1 MRIFRWLWRGPRLTD
16 THPTFLQSQQGRDYS
31 LPFAI
36 SPAGSELGPL
46 RTRNRTQH
54 MSTATTETQQPTSNV
69 PTAMRA
75 AESLSPSRQSTSNLR
90 VSEITALP
98 TPQEMIAELPLDA
111 RTADVVERGR
121 DEVRAVMD
129 GVDDR
134 LLVFVGPCSIH
145 DPKAGLEYA
154 RRLVS
159 QAEKHKEDLL
169 IVMRAYFE
177 KPRTTVGWKGLIND
191 PRLDGT
197 HDIATGLREARRFLQ
212 QVTALG
218 LPAATEFL
226 EPISPQYMADL
237 VSWGA
242 IGARTTESQ
251 IHRQLASGLSMPI
264 GFKNGTDGDL
274 QVAVDACGAAAAQAF
289 LGIDGEGRA
298 ALVATAGN
306 PDTHVILRGGRKGP
320 NYSSAD
326 VEAASSK
333 LAGKQLN
340 PRLIVDASH
349 ANSGKSHHRQA
360 EVALEIGAQLEDG
373 GVSAQAIAG
382 VMLESFL
389 VGGAQDLNVVEHA
402 AGRSE
407 LVYGQSVTD
416 VCMEWDV
423 SVSVLDQLAGSAR
436 KRRAANEGA
445 K

>member
-1 MRIFRWLWRGPRLTD
+1 
-16 THPTFLQSQQGRDYS
+16 
-31 LPFAI
+31 
-36 SPAGSELGPL
+36 
-46 RTRNRTQH
+46 
-54 MSTATTETQQPTSNV
+54 MSTATAAAPAGETTSTEAT
-69 PTAMRA
+69 
-75 AESLSPSRQSTSNLR
+75 STSNLR
-90 VSEITALP
+90 VSEFTPLPAPSALL
-98 TPQEMIAELPLDA
+98 AKLPLDA
-111 RTADVVERGR
+111 RAAAVVERGR
-121 DEVRAVMD
+121 DEVRAIMD

-134 LLVFVGPCSIH
+134 LLVIVGPCSIH

-169 IVMRAYFE
+169 IVMRTYFE

-191 PRLDGT
+191 PRLDGS
-197 HDIATGLREARRFLQ
+197 HDMVTGLRTARQFLQ

-218 LPAATEFL
+218 LPTATEFL

-237 VSWGA
+237 ISWGA

-264 GFKNGTDGDL
+264 GFKNGTDGGL
-274 QVAVDACGAAAAQAF
+274 QVAIDACGAAAAAQAF

-320 NYSSAD
+320 NYSAAD
-326 VEAASSK
+326 VERASSE
-333 LAGKQLN
+333 LAGKGLN
-340 PRLIVDASH
+340 PRVIVDASH

-373 GVSAQAIAG
+373 GPAARAVAG

-389 VGGAQDLNVVEHA
+389 VGGAQTLDVADHA
-402 AGRSE
+402 AGRSGR
-407 LVYGQSVTD
+407 VYGQSVTD
-416 VCMEWDV
+416 ACMDWDV
-423 SVSVLDQLAGSAR
+423 SASVLEQLAASAR
-436 KRRAANEGA
+436 KRREAN
-445 K
+445 

>member
-1 MRIFRWLWRGPRLTD
+1 MSIEAAPE
-16 THPTFLQSQQGRDYS
+16 SQ
-31 LPFAI
+31 
-36 SPAGSELGPL
+36 
-46 RTRNRTQH
+46 
-54 MSTATTETQQPTSNV
+54 
-69 PTAMRA
+69 
-75 AESLSPSRQSTSNLR
+75 QSTSNLR
-90 VSEITALP
+90 VSEFTALP
-98 TPQEMIAELPLDA
+98 SPRDMIAELPLDP
-111 RTADVVERGR
+111 RMADVVGRGR
-121 DEVRAVMD
+121 DEVRAIMD

-134 LLVFVGPCSIH
+134 LLVIVGPCSIH

-159 QAEKHKEDLL
+159 QAEKHRGDLL
-169 IVMRAYFE
+169 IVMRTYFE

-191 PRLDGT
+191 PRLDGS
-197 HDIATGLREARRFLQ
+197 HDIAAGLRAAREFLR

-274 QVAVDACGAAAAQAF
+274 QVALDACSAAAAAQAF

-306 PDTHVILRGGRKGP
+306 PDTHIILRGGRKGP
-320 NYSSAD
+320 NYSAAD
-326 VEAASSK
+326 VETTTAK
-333 LAGKQLN
+333 LAGKGLN

-349 ANSGKSHHRQA
+349 ANSGKNHHRQA
-360 EVALEIGAQLEDG
+360 EVALEIGSQLENTG
-373 GVSAQAIAG
+373 PSAAAIAG

-389 VGGAQDLNVVEHA
+389 VGGAQDLDVASHA
-402 AGRSE
+402 AGRDD
-407 LVYGQSVTD
+407 LLYGQSVTD
-416 VCMEWDV
+416 ACMDWDV
-423 SVSVLDQLAGSAR
+423 TAAVLGQLASSAR
-436 KRRAANEGA
+436 TRRIRG
-445 K
+445 

>member
-1 MRIFRWLWRGPRLTD
+1 MTSIAHETAAAA
-16 THPTFLQSQQGRDYS
+16 HPVDALGAAQ
-31 LPFAI
+31 
-36 SPAGSELGPL
+36 PA
-46 RTRNRTQH
+46 
-54 MSTATTETQQPTSNV
+54 
-69 PTAMRA
+69 
-75 AESLSPSRQSTSNLR
+75 TSNLR
-90 VSEITALP
+90 VARFEPLP
-98 TPQEMIAELPLDA
+98 APQDVIAELPLDA
-111 RTADVVERGR
+111 RSAAVVDRGR

-134 LLVFVGPCSIH
+134 LLVIVGPCSIH

-169 IVMRAYFE
+169 IVMRTYFE

-191 PRLDGT
+191 PHLDGS
-197 HDIATGLREARRFLQ
+197 HDIASGLRAARGFLK
-212 QVTALG
+212 QVTSLG
-218 LPAATEFL
+218 LPTATEFL

-251 IHRQLASGLSMPI
+251 IHRQLVSGLSMPI

-274 QVAVDACGAAAAQAF
+274 QVAIDACGAAAAEQAF
-289 LGIDGEGRA
+289 LGIDDDGRA

-320 NYSSAD
+320 NYSQDD
-326 VEAASSK
+326 VAHASEKLSSK
-333 LAGKQLN
+333 GLN

-360 EVALEIGAQLEDG
+360 EVALEIGAQLESDP
-373 GVSAQAIAG
+373 ATPIAG

-389 VGGAQDLNVVEHA
+389 VGGAQNLDVAKQL
-402 AGRSE
+402 AGE
-407 LVYGQSVTD
+407 QDLVYGQSVTD
-416 VCMEWDV
+416 ACMEWDV
-423 SVSVLDQLAGSAR
+423 TASVLEQLAASAR
-436 KRRAANEGA
+436 KRRLASGE
-445 K
+445 

>member
-1 MRIFRWLWRGPRLTD
+1 MTSIAAEPSTDNTD
-16 THPTFLQSQQGRDYS
+16 TG
-31 LPFAI
+31 
-36 SPAGSELGPL
+36 
-46 RTRNRTQH
+46 
-54 MSTATTETQQPTSNV
+54 TA
-69 PTAMRA
+69 A
-75 AESLSPSRQSTSNLR
+75 AQSTSNLR
-90 VSEITALP
+90 VSRFEPLP
-98 TPQEMIAELPLDA
+98 TPQEITAELPLDVKA
-111 RTADVVERGR
+111 SAVVERGR
-121 DEVRAVMD
+121 DGVRAIMD

-134 LLVFVGPCSIH
+134 LLVIVGPCSIH

-191 PRLDGT
+191 PRLDGS
-197 HDIATGLREARRFLQ
+197 HDIAAGLRAARGFLQ
-212 QVTALG
+212 KVTALG
-218 LPAATEFL
+218 LPTATEFL

-237 VSWGA
+237 VAWGA

-274 QVAVDACGAAAAQAF
+274 QVAVDACSASAAPQAF
-289 LGIDGEGRA
+289 LGIDGDGRA
-298 ALVATAGN
+298 ALVATSGN

-320 NYSSAD
+320 NYSAAD
-326 VEAASSK
+326 VAAASEK
-333 LAGKQLN
+333 LSAKGLN

-360 EVALEIGAQLEDG
+360 EVALEIGAQLEDNMD
-373 GVSAQAIAG
+373 SPIAG

-389 VGGAQDLNVVEHA
+389 VGGAQNLDVERQA
-402 AGRSE
+402 AGEQE

-416 VCMEWDV
+416 ACMEWDV
-423 SVSVLDQLAGSAR
+423 TASVLDQLAASAR
-436 KRRAANEGA
+436 KRRVAAA
-445 K
+445 D

>member
-1 MRIFRWLWRGPRLTD
+1 MTSISAEPA
-16 THPTFLQSQQGRDYS
+16 PLQQDGSNQ
-31 LPFAI
+31 
-36 SPAGSELGPL
+36 PA
-46 RTRNRTQH
+46 
-54 MSTATTETQQPTSNV
+54 
-69 PTAMRA
+69 
-75 AESLSPSRQSTSNLR
+75 TSNLR
-90 VSEITALP
+90 VARFEPLP
-98 TPQEMIAELPLDA
+98 APQNLIAELPLDA
-111 RTADVVERGR
+111 RSAAVVDRGR
-121 DEVRAVMD
+121 DQVRAIMD

-134 LLVFVGPCSIH
+134 LLVIVGPCSIH

-169 IVMRAYFE
+169 IVMRTYFE

-191 PRLDGT
+191 PHLDGS
-197 HDIATGLREARRFLQ
+197 HDIAAGLRAARGFLK

-218 LPAATEFL
+218 LPTATEFL

-274 QVAVDACGAAAAQAF
+274 QVAIDACGASAAEQAF
-289 LGIDGEGRA
+289 LGIDDDGRA
-298 ALVATAGN
+298 ALVATSGN

-320 NYSSAD
+320 NYSADDVAVASA
-326 VEAASSK
+326 K
-333 LAGKQLN
+333 LAAKGLN

-360 EVALEIGAQLEDG
+360 EVALEIGAQLEAG
-373 GVSAQAIAG
+373 AASPVAG

-389 VGGAQDLNVVEHA
+389 VGGAQNLDTAKQL
-402 AGRSE
+402 AGQQE

-416 VCMEWDV
+416 ACMEWDV
-423 SVSVLDQLAGSAR
+423 TASVLEQLAASAR
-436 KRRAANEGA
+436 KRRVAAGA
-445 K
+445 

>member
-1 MRIFRWLWRGPRLTD
+1 
-16 THPTFLQSQQGRDYS
+16 
-31 LPFAI
+31 
-36 SPAGSELGPL
+36 
-46 RTRNRTQH
+46 
-54 MSTATTETQQPTSNV
+54 MSTAAATEIQQTGSKPSTSK
-69 PTAMRA
+69 
-75 AESLSPSRQSTSNLR
+75 QSTSNLR
-90 VSEITALP
+90 VSGITALP

-111 RTADVVERGR
+111 RVADVVERGR
-121 DEVRAVMD
+121 DEVRAIMD

-134 LLVFVGPCSIH
+134 LLVIVGPCSIH

-274 QVAVDACGAAAAQAF
+274 QVAVDACSAAAAAQAF
-289 LGIDGEGRA
+289 LGIDGDGRA

-306 PDTHVILRGGRKGP
+306 PDTHVILRGGRNGP
-320 NYSSAD
+320 NYSAAD
-326 VEAASSK
+326 VEAASAK
-333 LAGKQLN
+333 LAAKNLN

-360 EVALEIGAQLEDG
+360 EVALEIGAQLEDAG
-373 GVSAQAIAG
+373 AAAAAIAG

-389 VGGAQDLNVVEHA
+389 VGGAQNLDVAEHA

-416 VCMEWDV
+416 ACMEWDV
-423 SVSVLDQLAGSAR
+423 TASVLEQLAASSR
-436 KRRAANEGA
+436 KRRAFTMAT
-445 K
+445 

>member
-1 MRIFRWLWRGPRLTD
+1 
-16 THPTFLQSQQGRDYS
+16 
-31 LPFAI
+31 
-36 SPAGSELGPL
+36 
-46 RTRNRTQH
+46 
-54 MSTATTETQQPTSNV
+54 MSTAPAITATPADTQAGAV
-69 PTAMRA
+69 AGA
-75 AESLSPSRQSTSNLR
+75 AAAKSTSNLR
-90 VSEITALP
+90 VSEFTPLP
-98 TPQEMIAELPLDA
+98 TPQQLIAELPLDA
-111 RTADVVERGR
+111 RVTDVVERGR
-121 DEVRAVMD
+121 DEVRAIMD

-134 LLVFVGPCSIH
+134 LLVIVGPCSIH
-145 DPKAGLEYA
+145 DPKAALEYA

-191 PRLDGT
+191 PRLDGS
-197 HDIATGLREARRFLQ
+197 HDMETGLRTARQFLQ

-218 LPAATEFL
+218 LPTATEFL

-237 VSWGA
+237 ISWGA

-274 QVAVDACGAAAAQAF
+274 QVAIDACGAAGAAQAF

-320 NYSSAD
+320 NYSAAD
-326 VEAASSK
+326 VESASGK
-333 LAGKQLN
+333 LAAKALN

-373 GVSAQAIAG
+373 GQSAHAIAG

-389 VGGAQDLNVVEHA
+389 VGGAQNLDVAEHA

-416 VCMEWDV
+416 ACMDWEV
-423 SVSVLDQLAGSAR
+423 SVSVLNQLAASAR
-436 KRRAANEGA
+436 KRRSAE
-445 K
+445 